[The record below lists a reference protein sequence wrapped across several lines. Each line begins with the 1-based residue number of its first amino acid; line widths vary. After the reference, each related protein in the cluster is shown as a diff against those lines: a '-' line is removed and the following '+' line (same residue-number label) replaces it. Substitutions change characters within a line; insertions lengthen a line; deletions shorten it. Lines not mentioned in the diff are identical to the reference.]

1 MNGLLLLGAL
11 IPFAV
16 VRLSVREIRLA
27 RRLHKV
33 GIEVIGRVVRERE
46 ERNRSGVRFIPT
58 VSFTTQL
65 GQTIVGES
73 ASAGKASNLEF
84 FDGDEVV
91 LYYDPDQPARFLF
104 AQELV
109 VTSRYYLLAFAVL
122 LLLVLLSAGF
132 LSSSRIAA
140 ASELHRAVGCVT

>member
-27 RRLHKV
+27 KHLHKV

-58 VSFTTQL
+58 VSFTTRL

-84 FDGDEVV
+84 FNEDEVV

-109 VTSRYYLLAFAVL
+109 VTSSYWLLAFAVL
-122 LLLVLLSAGF
+122 LMLVLLSAGF

-140 ASELHRAVGCVT
+140 ASELQRSFAV